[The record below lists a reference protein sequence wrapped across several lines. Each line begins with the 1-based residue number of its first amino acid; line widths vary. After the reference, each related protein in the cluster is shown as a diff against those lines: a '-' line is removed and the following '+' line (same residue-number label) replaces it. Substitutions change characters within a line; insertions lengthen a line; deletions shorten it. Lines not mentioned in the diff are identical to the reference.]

1 MNNQAVAQI
10 SRIEDYLFAAENE
23 ARQIMCFER
32 EKACFQAQLI
42 MRMVAGDE
50 RYTLE
55 SIMEVE

>member
-10 SRIEDYLFAAENE
+10 SRIEDYLCAEQYAALGQIDC
-23 ARQIMCFER
+23 ARGL
-32 EKACFQAQLI
+32 ACYQALLI

-50 RYTLE
+50 RYTLD

>member
-10 SRIEDYLFAAENE
+10 SRIEDYLKSEECLAMGNDFD
-23 ARQIMCFER
+23 RER
-32 EKACFQAQLI
+32 ACFQAELI